1 MKKNRKSLI
10 NFTLIELLVVI
21 AIIAILASML
31 LPALGKAR
39 NKAHAINCI
48 NNLKQIGLAIGLY
61 NNDYDDYYP
70 KSYPSHTQMS
80 YNNGNKYIDGA
91 LIANGYLPGTTITPR
106 TSTDTIIGYSSI
118 LGCPSQRRAHSWSS
132 LKRTYGF
139 HSTVFPAYSRNRK
152 RNEITRNDCVLV
164 ADGNWTGTKFS
175 LEIKGSSYPELI
187 HSKKFN
193 GLYVDG
199 HVSAI
204 DSKEVRANIFLIKK

>member
-1 MKKNRKSLI
+1 MKRI
-10 NFTLIELLVVI
+10 NIFTLIELLVVI

-39 NKAHAINCI
+39 DKAYAATCI
-48 NNLKQIGLAIGLY
+48 NNLKQIGLALNLY

-70 KSYPSHTQMS
+70 IYYPSHTPMTF
-80 YNNGNKYIDGA
+80 NNGNKYVDGA
-91 LIANGYLPGTTITPR
+91 LIANGYLPGTTISPT
-106 TSTDTIIGYSSI
+106 TNTDTIIGFSSI
-118 LGCPSQRRAHSWSS
+118 LGCPSQRREHSWSP
-132 LKRTYGF
+132 LRKTYGF
-139 HSTVFPAYSRNRK
+139 HSTVFPSYSRNRK

-164 ADGNWTGTKFS
+164 ADGHWTGTTFS
-175 LEIKGSSYPELI
+175 LQVSGSSYPELI

-204 DSKEVRANIFLIKK
+204 DIKEVRANIFLIKK